1 MRRNTLRFMAL
12 GLLLLTACTGA
23 RTFVVDLTYVPQS
36 PPVLK
41 VEKAVVAIAP
51 FRDKRDGKKDVGVRS
66 KLDGSVD
73 QFITTPDSVGE
84 RVRKAVE
91 RYLRANGFHT
101 VTTTEWDFQ
110 PESMRGME
118 ADMVVG
124 GEIRR
129 LWVSAESMVG
139 RTVIQSDLE
148 ISIYL
153 GMPQDKKVIQQK
165 MEMSQ
170 EVTEIVFS
178 PGQVENLLNEGVSE
192 IIESVFE
199 ELMD

>member
-1 MRRNTLRFMAL
+1 MTL

-73 QFITTPDSVGE
+73 QFITAPDSVGE

-118 ADMVVG
+118 VDMVVG